1 MNDRETAEQ
10 GQYLGLFIGE
20 EEYAI
25 GILRVREILQF
36 ESITRVPG
44 TPRSVRGVINVRGSV
59 VPVVDLAVKFGLP
72 ESVVTRRTC
81 IVILEVQAE
90 GEATVMGVM
99 ADSVSQVV
107 ELAAYGHPAA
117 ARVRDAGP
125 RRLRRRHGALR
136 AQVHPRARHRQAA
149 LADELQA
156 AAVSPEEEAALPPAL
171 ETSAVAPV
179 AQHAPAGEP

>member
-1 MNDRETAEQ
+1 MDNDHGGSEQ

-72 ESVVTRRTC
+72 ESVVTKRTC

-90 GEATVMGVM
+90 GEATVMGVL
-99 ADSVSQVV
+99 ADAVSQVV
-107 ELAAYGHPAA
+107 ELAASDILPPPAFGT
-117 ARVRDAGP
+117 RVRADYVVGMG
-125 RRLRRRHGALR
+125 RSGRKFILVLDIDRLLS
-136 AQVHPRARHRQAA
+136 Q
-149 LADELQA
+149 DELQA
-156 AAVSPEEEAALPPAL
+156 AA
-171 ETSAVAPV
+171 
-179 AQHAPAGEP
+179 AGEDEGSSGDAAAGEVASA

>member
-1 MNDRETAEQ
+1 MDNDQGRSER

-72 ESVVTRRTC
+72 ESVVTKRTC

-99 ADSVSQVV
+99 ADAVSQVV
-107 ELAAYGHPAA
+107 ELAGSDILPPPAFGT
-117 ARVRDAGP
+117 RVRADYVVGMG
-125 RRLRRRHGALR
+125 RSGRKFILVLDIDKLLSH
-136 AQVHPRARHRQAA
+136 
-149 LADELQA
+149 DELQA
-156 AAVSPEEEAALPPAL
+156 AAAVEDEGASCEAA
-171 ETSAVAPV
+171 
-179 AQHAPAGEP
+179 AGEIASA